1 VLDSAPSSLATRL
14 LLQDATAHLP
24 AIYQTSPELL
34 KGYLAQRALLA
45 KMFNSTTSAITTTPF
60 KGNGLSPA
68 PFLKPLSR
76 GTVTLNPIPDP
87 VDSGDERGR
96 KGGKGTGTGTGKEL
110 EPGKGGDLPLVQYNT
125 LQNPLDSEL
134 ILAIVRH
141 TRRFWTTDPALSDA
155 FAPIT
160 ELLPGPQYQ
169 TDAEVLQKLRAD
181 RGIFWPSLA
190 HPVGTCAMMP
200 EGKGGCVDA
209 ELRVYGVRG
218 LRVVDASVMPLI
230 VGTALQA
237 TVYAVAEKAAD
248 IIKGGS

>member
-1 VLDSAPSSLATRL
+1 
-14 LLQDATAHLP
+14 
-24 AIYQTSPELL
+24 
-34 KGYLAQRALLA
+34 
-45 KMFNSTTSAITTTPF
+45 MFNSTTSAITTNPF

-76 GTVTLNPIPDP
+76 GTVTLTPLPDP
-87 VDSGDERGR
+87 ADSGGGREERR
-96 KGGKGTGTGTGKEL
+96 GGKEKGPG
-110 EPGKGGDLPLVQYNT
+110 PGKGGDLPLVQYNT

-141 TRRFWTTDPALSDA
+141 TRRFWTASPALADA
-155 FAPIT
+155 FAPAT

-169 TDAEVLQKLRAD
+169 TDAEILQKLRAD
-181 RGIFWPSLA
+181 RGVFWPSLA

-200 EGKGGCVDA
+200 EGEGGCVDPR
-209 ELRVYGVRG
+209 LRVYGVGG

-230 VGTALQA
+230 VGTVLQA

-248 IIKGGS
+248 VIKGGLGS

>member
-1 VLDSAPSSLATRL
+1 
-14 LLQDATAHLP
+14 
-24 AIYQTSPELL
+24 
-34 KGYLAQRALLA
+34 
-45 KMFNSTTSAITTTPF
+45 MFNSTTSAITTTPF

-87 VDSGDERGR
+87 ANPGNGERG
-96 KGGKGTGTGTGKEL
+96 KGKGKDPVSD
-110 EPGKGGDLPLVQYNT
+110 PGKGGDLPLVQYNT

-141 TRRFWTTDPALSDA
+141 TRRFWSTSPALADA

-169 TDAEVLQKLRAD
+169 TDGEILQKLRAD

-200 EGKGGCVDA
+200 EEEGGCVDA
-209 ELRVYGVRG
+209 RLRVYGVGG

-248 IIKGGS
+248 VIKGG

>member
-1 VLDSAPSSLATRL
+1 
-14 LLQDATAHLP
+14 
-24 AIYQTSPELL
+24 
-34 KGYLAQRALLA
+34 
-45 KMFNSTTSAITTTPF
+45 MFNSTTSAITTLPF

-87 VDSGDERGR
+87 ADSGDGERG
-96 KGGKGTGTGTGKEL
+96 K
-110 EPGKGGDLPLVQYNT
+110 EPGPDPGRGGALPLVQYNT

-134 ILAIVRH
+134 ILAIARH
-141 TRRFWTTDPALSDA
+141 TRRFWSASPALADA
-155 FAPIT
+155 FAPTT

-169 TDAEVLQKLRAD
+169 TGAEILQKLRAD
-181 RGIFWPSLA
+181 RGVFWPSLA

-200 EGKGGCVDA
+200 EGEGGCVDA
-209 ELRVYGVRG
+209 RLRVYGVGG

-248 IIKGGS
+248 VIKRGR